1 MMQAP
6 KGTQDMMPTDSYKWH
21 TVEALARELCALAG
35 YREIRTPI
43 FEDTNLFL
51 RGVGDT
57 TDIVQKEMYTFN
69 DKGGRSI
76 TLRPEG
82 TAGVV
87 RAMIEH
93 GALKEALPVKSYYLS
108 APVFRYERPQH
119 GRLRQHHQF
128 GIEVFGSH
136 EASID
141 AEVMHLA
148 WTLLSRLGI
157 GGLTLH
163 LNSIGCPKC
172 RPTYHQK
179 LREFLAKRLD
189 RLCPDCQNRYETNPL
204 RVLDCKVPSCK
215 EVLSEGVPVMTDYLC
230 EECST
235 HMEDVKAQL
244 RTLGIE
250 PLLDTG
256 IVRGLDYY
264 TRTVFEIMSDSL
276 GAQSTVCG
284 GGRYNGL
291 VKEIGG
297 QDLPG
302 FGFGMG
308 IERLLIIL
316 EKQSALPQPKPLYDV
331 FLCTLGDQARA
342 AAPKIVADLRKAGIS
357 ADFDHMKR
365 GIKPQFKYA
374 GKLGCPFVL
383 VLGDD
388 ELVAGQIKLKNMQTS
403 EEQTVKLDDIIAQL
417 KAAVGQLG

>member
-6 KGTQDMMPTDSYKWH
+6 KGTQDVLPRDSYKWQY
-21 TVEALARELCALAG
+21 VEGLVREACRLAG
-35 YREIRTPI
+35 YREIRTPM
-43 FEDTNLFL
+43 FEHTELFL

-82 TAGVV
+82 TAGAV

-93 GALKEALPVKSYYLS
+93 GVLGDALPVKMYYLS
-108 APVFRYERPQH
+108 APVFRYERPQA
-119 GRLRQHHQF
+119 GRLREHHQF
-128 GIEVFGSH
+128 GVEVFGAAS
-136 EASID
+136 ASID
-141 AEVMHLA
+141 AEVIHLA
-148 WTLLSRLGI
+148 WDLLSRLGI

-163 LNSIGCPKC
+163 INSIGCPSC
-172 RPTYHQK
+172 RPVYHQK
-179 LREFLAKRLD
+179 LREFLKSHFD
-189 RLCPDCQNRYETNPL
+189 ELCPTCQQRYETNPL

-215 EVLSEGVPVMTDYLC
+215 AVLASGVPTTVETLC
-230 EECST
+230 EDCDT
-235 HMEDVKAQL
+235 HLNQL
-244 RTLGIE
+244 QTNLRLLGIE
-250 PLLDTG
+250 PEIDPY

-284 GGRYNGL
+284 GGRYDGL

-297 QDLPG
+297 PDTPG

-308 IERLLIIL
+308 VERLLLIL
-316 EKQSALPQPKPLYDV
+316 EKQDRIPEPAPLYDV
-331 FLCTLGDQARA
+331 FVCTLGEKAREA
-342 AAPKIVADLRKAGIS
+342 ALGLVKDLRIAGIS
-357 ADFDHMKR
+357 ADLDHMGR

-388 ELVAGQIKLKNMQTS
+388 ELANNQIKLKDMRTG
-403 EEQTVKLDDIIAQL
+403 EEQMQPLNGIASLLAGKIRQ
-417 KAAVGQLG
+417 GE